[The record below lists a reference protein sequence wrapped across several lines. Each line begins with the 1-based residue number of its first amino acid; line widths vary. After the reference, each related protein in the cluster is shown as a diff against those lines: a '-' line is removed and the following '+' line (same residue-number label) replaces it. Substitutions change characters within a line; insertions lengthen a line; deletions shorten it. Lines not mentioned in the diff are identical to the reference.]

1 MQSIEQ
7 EAVKSAQR
15 LHYGWVIVLVGTLTI
30 FACLGLARFAFG
42 MLLPSMS
49 GALQMSY
56 DEMGFLGTVNFAGY
70 LVAVALSPLL
80 LRRFSPRQLIA
91 SGLLLIS
98 ACMYG
103 ISAGSSYLM
112 ILGLYG
118 LVGVGSGDAGAQ
130 LLDLH
135 PVVEP
140 VVVAVGVAAPTG
152 EKRFLRC
159 TRS

>member
-1 MQSIEQ
+1 MQSSEQ
-7 EAVKSAQR
+7 QPVKSAQR

-112 ILGLYG
+112 ILWL
-118 LVGVGSGDAGAQ
+118 
-130 LLDLH
+130 
-135 PVVEP
+135 
-140 VVVAVGVAAPTG
+140 
-152 EKRFLRC
+152 
-159 TRS
+159 